1 MSRVYS
7 EDSAYVDTNPDTNR
21 ISFRMSESMPS
32 QDTQLT
38 ELRLSSFYSQD
49 YMLGTTPVVDMSKT
63 KTMMTMSSVVS
74 TELDMVARSQDCLV
88 KHSAK
93 EDSKETCPA
102 RAKRLSLCCLNYI
115 WDLVTAII
123 SSGTFQQSYH

>member
-1 MSRVYS
+1 MYS

-21 ISFRMSESMPS
+21 INFRMSESMPS

-49 YMLGTTPVVDMSKT
+49 DMLGATPMDMSKT

-88 KHSAK
+88 KQNVK
-93 EDSKETCPA
+93 EATKETCPG
-102 RAKRLSLCCLNYI
+102 RVKRVFLCCLNYI